1 MDTLRKTFHWVEKL
15 QIPPGN
21 SGSNEKTKGKI
32 VRKKMTEMVKWALLT
47 KRVSNDSPSLQFET
61 ILNFLFK

>member
-15 QIPPGN
+15 QIPLGN

-32 VRKKMTEMVKWALLT
+32 VRKKMTEMVK
-47 KRVSNDSPSLQFET
+47 
-61 ILNFLFK
+61 